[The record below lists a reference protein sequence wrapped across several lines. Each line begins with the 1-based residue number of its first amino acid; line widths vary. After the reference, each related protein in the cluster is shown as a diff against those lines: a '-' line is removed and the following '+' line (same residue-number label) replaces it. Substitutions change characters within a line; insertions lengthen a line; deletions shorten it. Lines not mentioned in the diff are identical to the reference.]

1 MMDALLNLTAQMAR
15 EGIRRLLVL
24 SGDESWTLQ
33 QAQALRERLGG
44 FCALRGAR
52 RAENVAGAGS
62 DARLFRCPA
71 RV

>member
-33 QAQALRERLGG
+33 QAQALRRGSAAMACGLAPSR
-44 FCALRGAR
+44 FLRPAWR
-52 RAENVAGAGS
+52 
-62 DARLFRCPA
+62 PA
-71 RV
+71 R